1 MWPDDNGRSPVR
13 VKCPHRGQKSSH
25 PPSRMDDKSPRM
37 VGQTALISKRDNA
50 RSMSARRN
58 STTLRAGF
66 RNGTIRRFCQSE
78 IVLGLTRAYL
88 AASSQEN
95 TDVLHTVRASA
106 DATFDFYL
114 PRGKKTVE
122 LQGIEGE
129 PVILFQTDREEK
141 PGSYTVRRNGVLVV
155 RR

>member
-1 MWPDDNGRSPVR
+1 M
-13 VKCPHRGQKSSH
+13 
-25 PPSRMDDKSPRM
+25 
-37 VGQTALISKRDNA
+37 
-50 RSMSARRN
+50 
-58 STTLRAGF
+58 
-66 RNGTIRRFCQSE
+66 
-78 IVLGLTRAYL
+78 
-88 AASSQEN
+88 
-95 TDVLHTVRASA
+95 RASA

>member
-1 MWPDDNGRSPVR
+1 M
-13 VKCPHRGQKSSH
+13 KKSLILLAAL
-25 PPSRMDDKSPRM
+25 
-37 VGQTALISKRDNA
+37 TALAIPLS
-50 RSMSARRN
+50 
-58 STTLRAGF
+58 
-66 RNGTIRRFCQSE
+66 
-78 IVLGLTRAYL
+78 
-88 AASSQEN
+88 
-95 TDVLHTVRASA
+95 HTVRASA